1 VVHARL
7 QSCCSGCSKTAEYRV
22 LDSKRGATIMRV
34 SNLFKFIA
42 HSNCAAATYFAV
54 VSAAPFELCKIRGAP
69 NLHGE
74 RNALTNFY
82 FGRINH
88 VAHAIE
94 LTTRFFHFS
103 LIRLAWV
110 GSEISI
116 APELISSLCHHG
128 TNSRWAPSKSK

>member
-1 VVHARL
+1 LAEKTKANLQLDGVRQ
-7 QSCCSGCSKTAEYRV
+7 QSCCSGCFKSTQYRGV

-42 HSNCAAATYFAV
+42 HSNSAAATYFAL

-82 FGRINH
+82 FG
-88 VAHAIE
+88 
-94 LTTRFFHFS
+94 
-103 LIRLAWV
+103 LA
-110 GSEISI
+110 
-116 APELISSLCHHG
+116 
-128 TNSRWAPSKSK
+128 